1 VAHWDGADGAVAAL
15 VLAVLV
21 VLRSASSDQHRGG
34 GGGCSQCAPCME
46 KGGAGRKFW
55 PGGGRC
61 IFNCGGGCSLRPAAA
76 ACTRSDR
83 GGRGLMGEPLL
94 QSRVVWATAMRA
106 LDTVTAKT
114 VTGFKPI

>member
-61 IFNCGGGCSLRPAAA
+61 IFNCGGGGVVCGRRLRRAPAR
-76 ACTRSDR
+76 TGE
-83 GGRGLMGEPLL
+83 GGG
-94 QSRVVWATAMRA
+94 
-106 LDTVTAKT
+106 
-114 VTGFKPI
+114 